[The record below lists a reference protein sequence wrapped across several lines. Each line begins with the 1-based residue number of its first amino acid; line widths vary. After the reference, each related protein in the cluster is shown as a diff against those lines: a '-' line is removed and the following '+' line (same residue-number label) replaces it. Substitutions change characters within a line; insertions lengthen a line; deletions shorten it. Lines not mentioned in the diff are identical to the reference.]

1 MTTTSAPVVVQQRD
15 VPAAICSL
23 TTMASPDYVDVF
35 TVTASEAAGAS
46 AQQWARAG
54 IEAAA
59 GDAGQF
65 VWRVLLGLRLER
77 QPSSDRVG
85 GWKIADRG
93 DSWIRLEAASWFL
106 TAHLVFQAD
115 DQGVTVAT
123 FIRYD
128 RPLAA
133 FDWRP
138 LSVGHRKAMP
148 SLLDRAVTAVA
159 RITLREEESSGSSR
173 RNPATEV
180 HE

>member
-15 VPAAICSL
+15 VPAAIRSL
-23 TTMASPDYVDVF
+23 TTMPSPDYVDAF
-35 TVTASEAAGAS
+35 TVTTNNAAGAS
-46 AQQWARAG
+46 PEQWARAG
-54 IEAAA
+54 IEEAA
-59 GDAGQF
+59 GEAGQF

-77 QPSSDRVG
+77 QPSDRVG

-93 DSWIRLEAASWFL
+93 DNWIRLEAGSWFL

-133 FDWRP
+133 FVWPP
-138 LSVGHRKAMP
+138 LSVGHREAMP
-148 SLLDRAVTAVA
+148 GLLRRAARTVA
-159 RITLREEESSGSSR
+159 RIAQREEASSGSSR
-173 RNPATEV
+173 RKLATEV